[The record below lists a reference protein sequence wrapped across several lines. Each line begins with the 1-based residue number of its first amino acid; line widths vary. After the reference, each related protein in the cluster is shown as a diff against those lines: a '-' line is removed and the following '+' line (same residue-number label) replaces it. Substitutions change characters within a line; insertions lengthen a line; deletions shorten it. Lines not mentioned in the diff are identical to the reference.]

1 MDEQPRQGTASRRRD
16 RIGPKLLTGLVCL
29 LAGALMTASAVVS
42 RGDDLRP
49 TRTDDLAVL
58 VDDQARSNQRQAAA
72 VASLR
77 AEVQQLGEAQD
88 SLAPAPGGTPDPLI
102 GLQAVSGPAVRVTLT
117 DAPLDVQP
125 AGVDEDLLVV
135 HQQDIQHVANALW
148 AGGAEA
154 MTIQGR
160 RVIATTGIKCVG
172 NTVVLD
178 GVPYAPPY
186 VITAIGGQAALEASL
201 DSDPYLKIYREYTR
215 AYQLGYQQQ
224 RLANVAMPA
233 YEGAVA
239 MTHATP
245 RR

>member
-1 MDEQPRQGTASRRRD
+1 MDEQTRQDTASGRPR
-16 RIGPKLLTGLVCL
+16 RIGRKLLTGLVCL
-29 LAGALMTASAVVS
+29 LAGALMAASAVVS
-42 RGDDLRP
+42 RGNDLRP
-49 TRTDDLAVL
+49 SRTGDLAAL
-58 VDDQARSNQRQAAA
+58 VDDQARRNQRQAAA

-77 AEVQQLGEAQD
+77 DEVRQLSDEHNA
-88 SLAPAPGGTPDPLI
+88 LAPAPSVTPDPLL
-102 GLQAVSGPAVRVTLT
+102 GLQAVAGLAVRVTLT

-186 VITAIGGQAALEASL
+186 VITAIGGQAKLEASL
-201 DSDPYLKIYREYTR
+201 DNDPYLKIYREYTR

-224 RLANVAMPA
+224 RISNVEMPA

-239 MTHATP
+239 MTYATP
-245 RR
+245 KR